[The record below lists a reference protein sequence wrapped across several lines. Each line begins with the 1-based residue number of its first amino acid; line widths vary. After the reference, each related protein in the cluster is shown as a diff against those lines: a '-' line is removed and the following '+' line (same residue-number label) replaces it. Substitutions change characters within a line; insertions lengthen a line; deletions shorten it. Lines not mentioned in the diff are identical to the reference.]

1 MPRTRP
7 ERRPR
12 SADPRRVRRVI
23 ETLEP
28 FRVELTGYCYRVLG
42 SGSEAE
48 DAVQETLVRAWKAY
62 DSYDSARAS
71 LRTWLYRIATN
82 ICVDMLRSAQRRALA
97 VDLGPSGGEIGA
109 PLLEN
114 VFVQPVPDALVLPED
129 RAILRET
136 VRLAFVAALQH
147 LPARQRV
154 VLILR
159 DVLAWQA
166 AEVASLLEISVAS
179 ANSALQRARATLR
192 LVDAGDAVDPV
203 DPAQKSLL
211 SRYCEAFERHDV
223 ETMVSLLHEDATMS
237 MPPFGWWLRGRESLS
252 LALRDPGA
260 SCAGAWLVPVRANGS
275 PAFWQMRPGMEQPFG
290 LVFLDVRD
298 GAVAGITTFLNV
310 EEFLPLFGEGE

>member
-1 MPRTRP
+1 M
-7 ERRPR
+7 
-12 SADPRRVRRVI
+12 I

-82 ICVDMLRSAQRRALA
+82 ICIDMQRSAQRRALA

-109 PLLEN
+109 PLLES

-129 RAILRET
+129 LAIRRET

-192 LVDAGDAVDPV
+192 VVDVGDAFDPV

-223 ETMVSLLHEDATMS
+223 ETLVSLLHEDATMS
-237 MPPFGWWLRGRESLS
+237 MPPFSWWLRGREPISV
-252 LALRDPGA
+252 ALRDPGA

-275 PAFWQMRPGMEQPFG
+275 PAFWQMRPGMERPFG

-298 GAVAGITTFLNV
+298 GLVTGSTTFLNV
-310 EEFLPLFGEGE
+310 EEFLPLFGEGL

>member
-1 MPRTRP
+1 M
-7 ERRPR
+7 
-12 SADPRRVRRVI
+12 I

-42 SGSEAE
+42 SGFEAE

-62 DSYDSARAS
+62 DSFDSARGS

-82 ICVDMLRSAQRRALA
+82 ICIDMQRSAQRRALA
-97 VDLGPSGGEIGA
+97 VDLGPSGGQIGE
-109 PLLEN
+109 PLPER

-129 RAILRET
+129 QAIRKET

-147 LPARQRV
+147 LPPRQRV

-166 AEVASLLEISVAS
+166 AEVAALLDISVAS

-192 LVDAGDAVDPV
+192 DVDPGEPLNPA
-203 DPAQKSLL
+203 DPVQKSLL
-211 SRYCEAFERHDV
+211 RRYCEAFDRHDV
-223 ETMVSLLHEDATMS
+223 QTLVALLHEDATMS
-237 MPPFGWWLRGRESLS
+237 MPPFSWWLRGR
-252 LALRDPGA
+252 AAIAAAWNDPNA

-275 PAFWQMRPGMEQPFG
+275 PAYWQMRPGMDRPFA
-290 LVFLDVRD
+290 LVFVDVRD
-298 GAVAGITTFLNV
+298 GLITNTTTFLNV
-310 EEFLPLFGEGE
+310 PELLPLFA